1 MADAADSKSVFG
13 LTHQNARQRKVAC
26 IALQFNLLRDWTKAG
41 PRGSAYAFA
50 EPTDTRTDTGI
61 DAAPTQFG
69 LDPTAS
75 PAGPT
80 ALEPATSRVTVHRSM
95 IPAMS
100 KSERK

>member
-50 EPTDTRTDTGI
+50 EPTDTRTD
-61 DAAPTQFG
+61 PQ
-69 LDPTAS
+69 PHRRS
-75 PAGPT
+75 RRHSNPRPPA
-80 ALEPATSRVTVHRSM
+80 
-95 IPAMS
+95 
-100 KSERK
+100 